1 MFKLWPENLFLKV
14 DIRCEGNCC
23 ILRSYETCLRHN
35 RFSDRSTRYRDEST
49 TLIKIKRIERNDR
62 GSRTSATKKL
72 HELPAGKSYSFARIT
87 RFPSGQYRIRNAPD
101 LLVVV
106 PVPNILGIHWK
117 RSILPGTIGFIRALG
132 DTPKRFPRK
141 TIGNHEFDNG
151 IEGIVP
157 FLKMV
162 KAPVVVT
169 NIDASEEPTMEG
181 LYTNSTILVKNGVKI
196 GVIGVIISTT
206 NTISVTGKLK
216 FLDEVETVNDEAQRL
231 KSQGVDII
239 IVLSHCGLDLDR
251 EMASRCPLIDL
262 IVGGHSHTFL
272 YSGEPPFID
281 IPEDEYP
288 VVVVQENTNRTV
300 LIVQAA
306 AFTKYLGNLT
316 VWFDEEG
323 EVVDWDGNPIL
334 LDYSIEED
342 PEILKALEPWKMSVD
357 EASKSIVGRSKV
369 YLDNNCR
376 KSECNLGNLITDAM
390 VDTYVEQ
397 AENRTFWTYAAVAC
411 TNPGGIRSPIE
422 SMNNNITF
430 GDLMMS
436 QPFENTWDTLE
447 LNGSCIVQILEL
459 NGILAWSGL
468 KVTYNLTGNIRTVIE
483 AKIRCRACEVPAFEE
498 LKNDQWYRV
507 VVPSFLVSA
516 GDGFFPFV
524 TCAINHKVG
533 HTDAEQLAK
542 YMKKMSPIIVG
553 LDRRTIFINENKI

>member
-1 MFKLWPENLFLKV
+1 MRPIYSLLFLFQISWGFTGRGVYYPGRSDLYELSVIHLNDFHARFEQTGPKSSACQKENVKDCVGGVARVSTAV
-14 DIRCEGNCC
+14 DQLINERPNPIFLNAGD
-23 ILRSYETCLRHN
+23 H
-35 RFSDRSTRYRDEST
+35 FQG
-49 TLIKIKRIERNDR
+49 TLWYNVHRWNV
-62 GSRTSATKKL
+62 TATFMNM
-72 HELPAGKSYSFARIT
+72 LPH
-87 RFPSGQYRIRNAPD
+87 D
-101 LLVVV
+101 VM
-106 PVPNILGIHWK
+106 
-117 RSILPGTIGFIRALG
+117 
-132 DTPKRFPRK
+132 